1 MSETAVASG
10 RDGKTGQF
18 VTGSNGG
25 PGRKPG
31 SRNRL
36 GEAFIADLKTVW
48 EEDGIDALRRC
59 ARDDATGFCRIIAG
73 LMPRSVDLNM
83 TAAVDAVSFAERF
96 RAACAMLGNE
106 PQPKIKTVEHADV
119 GQRR

>member
-1 MSETAVASG
+1 MSEITTTSD

-25 PGRKPG
+25 PGRKLG

-36 GEAFIADLKTVW
+36 GEAFLLDLKTVW
-48 EEDGIDALRRC
+48 DEDGIAALRRC

-73 LMPRSVDLNM
+73 LMPRSVDLSV
-83 TAAVDAVSFAERF
+83 TAETDAVSFAQNF
-96 RAACAMLGNE
+96 R
-106 PQPKIKTVEHADV
+106 HALELLH
-119 GQRR
+119 GGAQRAVRVIEQADASHRR

>member
-1 MSETAVASG
+1 MSETAAANG

-18 VTGSNGG
+18 VKGFSGG
-25 PGRKPG
+25 PGRRVG
-31 SRNRL
+31 SRNKL
-36 GEAFIADLKTVW
+36 GEQFVADLKTVW
-48 EEDGIDALRRC
+48 EEAGIDALRRC